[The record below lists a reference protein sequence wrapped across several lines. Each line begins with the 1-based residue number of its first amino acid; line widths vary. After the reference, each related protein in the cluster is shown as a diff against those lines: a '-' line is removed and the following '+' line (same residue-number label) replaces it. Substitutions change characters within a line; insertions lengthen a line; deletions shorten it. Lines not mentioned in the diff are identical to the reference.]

1 LVGAATAQPDKQFL
15 PPARVDKPGLLHDMS
30 AMSTTRGTAIIVNRQ
45 SGTVRGMGA
54 DAARALIEGAFGS
67 GADILLVSGA
77 EVEPTVKR
85 ILDGGGHDRII
96 VGGGDGTVTSIAG
109 QLAGTGVSM
118 GILPFGTMNLMA
130 KSIGM
135 SGDLAEALEQL
146 QHAQPQKMDAARASG
161 RLFLHHVSFGLQ
173 PRIVRI
179 REKLGYNSRLT
190 KILAGMRA
198 LIGVL
203 LKPQSQ
209 RLSLEVDGRRSDIK
223 APVLIVSNNIYED
236 SAWLRQAKLDE
247 GLLGVY
253 ALKPMSRLALIG
265 VALDLLRGRWRENLN
280 ISEEHARRVQVAFSR
295 RRRFGRRKRSIWA
308 SIDGELSLLDLPLD
322 ITTEPGVL
330 SLLVP
335 LPGTLPGTSPPEAR
349 LAPVQ
354 ANPAR
359 LETAM
364 ADNIENQY
372 QQRNVRSRSSATGW
386 ILGVIIAL
394 AVIGIL
400 WFYGTRDTVNVTNTT
415 TNAPV
420 TTTEPPAATAPVG
433 EAPATQPPAA
443 TAPATEPPAAT
454 ETAPATGNEPLPAPS
469 PVDPAPAPENP

>member
-1 LVGAATAQPDKQFL
+1 
-15 PPARVDKPGLLHDMS
+15 MN
-30 AMSTTRGTAIIVNRQ
+30 TTRGTAIIVNRQ
-45 SGTVRGMGA
+45 SGTVRGMGE
-54 DAARALIEGAFGS
+54 DAASALLNGAFG
-67 GADILLVSGA
+67 GDADIILVSGA
-77 EVEPTVKR
+77 EVEPTVRR

-96 VGGGDGTVTSIAG
+96 VGGGDGTVASIAG
-109 QLAGTGVSM
+109 HLAGTGLTM

-130 KSIGM
+130 KTIGM

-146 QHAQPQKMDAARASG
+146 QHAEPQKIDAARAGG
-161 RLFLHHVSFGLQ
+161 RVFLHHVSFGLQ

-179 REKLGYNSRLT
+179 REKLGYSSRLT
-190 KILAGMRA
+190 KILAGTRA
-198 LIGVL
+198 LISVL

-209 RLSLEVDGRRSDIK
+209 RLSLEVDGRSRDIK

-236 SAWLRQAKLDE
+236 SAWLKQAKLDE

-253 ALKPMSRLALIG
+253 ALKPMSRLALLR
-265 VALDLLRGRWRENLN
+265 VAMDLLRGRWRDNLN
-280 ISEEHARRVQVAFSR
+280 IAEEHARSVQVAFS

-308 SIDGELSLLDLPLD
+308 SIDGELSLLDLPLT
-322 ITTEPGVL
+322 ITSEPGVL
-330 SLLVP
+330 SMLVP
-335 LPGTLPGTSPPEAR
+335 PQRDLPGTSPPRAR
-349 LAPVQ
+349 LAPVEG
-354 ANPAR
+354 NPAR

-372 QQRNVRSRSSATGW
+372 QQRTVRSRSSATGW

-394 AVIGIL
+394 AVIGVL
-400 WFYGTRDTVNVTNTT
+400 WYYGTRDTADVTNTT

-420 TTTEPPAATAPVG
+420 TTTEPPAATTPVE

-454 ETAPATGNEPLPAPS
+454 ETAPATDGTAPATGSDTGTEPLPAPA
-469 PVDPAPAPENP
+469 PVPPAPAPENP

>member
-1 LVGAATAQPDKQFL
+1 MD
-15 PPARVDKPGLLHDMS
+15 
-30 AMSTTRGTAIIVNRQ
+30 TTRGTAIIVNRQ
-45 SGTVRGMGA
+45 SGTVRGMGE
-54 DAARALIEGAFGS
+54 DAASALLHGAFGID
-67 GADILLVSGA
+67 ADILLVSGA
-77 EVEPTVKR
+77 EVESTVRR
-85 ILDGGGHDRII
+85 IMDGGAHDRII

-109 QLAGTGVSM
+109 HLAGTGLTM
-118 GILPFGTMNLMA
+118 GILPLGTMNLMA
-130 KSIGM
+130 KTIGM
-135 SGDLAEALEQL
+135 SGDLTEALDQL
-146 QHAQPQKMDAARASG
+146 QRAEPRKIDAARAGG

-190 KILAGMRA
+190 KILAGARA
-198 LIGVL
+198 LISVS

-209 RLSLEVDGRRSDIK
+209 RLSLEIDGRRSDIK
-223 APVLIVSNNIYED
+223 APVLVVSNNIYED
-236 SAWLRQAKLDE
+236 SAWLKQAKLDE

-253 ALKPMSRLALIG
+253 ALKPMSRPALLRL
-265 VALDLLRGRWRENLN
+265 ALDLLRGRWRDNLN
-280 ISEEHARRVQVAFSR
+280 IAEEHARSVQVAFS

-308 SIDGELSLLDLPLD
+308 SIDGELSLLDLPLT
-322 ITTEPGVL
+322 ITSEPGVL

-335 LPGTLPGTSPPEAR
+335 PPQDPTGTSPALER
-349 LAPVQ
+349 WAPVEG
-354 ANPAR
+354 NSAR

-372 QQRNVRSRSSATGW
+372 QQRPLRSRSPATGW

-400 WFYGTRDTVNVTNTT
+400 WYYGTRDSVNITNTT

-420 TTTEPPAATAPVG
+420 TTEPPAATAPL
-433 EAPATQPPAA
+433 EQAPATQPPAA

-454 ETAPATGNEPLPAPS
+454 ETAPATGTEPLPEPAP
-469 PVDPAPAPENP
+469 VTPAPAPENP